1 MGTTMRPIIAGADRL
16 PYRRHALSF
25 KRKLVALTLA
35 PGASVARIAR
45 EHGVNANQVFSWRK
59 LYREGRL
66 GPTDS
71 DEVRLLP
78 VAVAPSTMAAST
90 KPGEP
95 GLQGKPYSGRL
106 RIECPQAHLIIEGS
120 PNAQVLRVVLEHL
133 LR

>member
-1 MGTTMRPIIAGADRL
+1 MGTTIRPITSGADRL
-16 PYRRHALSF
+16 PYQRHALNF

-66 GPTDS
+66 GATDS

-78 VAVAPSTMAAST
+78 VDVVAPTVAAST
-90 KPGEP
+90 KPEEP
-95 GLQGKPYSGRL
+95 GLQERPFSGRL
-106 RIECPQAHLIIEGS
+106 RVECAHAHLIIEGS
-120 PNAQVLRVVLEHL
+120 PDAQVLHAVLEHL

>member
-1 MGTTMRPIIAGADRL
+1 MDTTIRPIIAGADRL
-16 PYRRHALSF
+16 PYRRHELSF
-25 KRKLVALTLA
+25 KRRLVALTQA

-66 GPTDS
+66 GATDS

-78 VAVAPSTMAAST
+78 VDVAAPTMAASA
-90 KPGEP
+90 KLVEP

-106 RIECPQAHLIIEGS
+106 RIECAHAHLIIEGS
-120 PNAQVLRVVLEHL
+120 PDSQALRVVLEHL